1 MPSVEAHSTST
12 MAGDHAAEDQ
22 NLIQHVNKPSWI
34 SPFEVLLLWLL
45 NTVYQLLVK
54 NDRRKGGGGG
64 GGKKKKKRGGLLLS
78 SPEKVGLI

>member
-1 MPSVEAHSTST
+1 MPSLEAQSTIT

-45 NTVYQLLVK
+45 NTVYHLLVK
-54 NDRRKGGGGG
+54 NDRRRGGGGLKKEKEG
-64 GGKKKKKRGGLLLS
+64 GGELFKR
-78 SPEKVGLI
+78 EA

>member
-12 MAGDHAAEDQ
+12 MAGEHAAEDQ
-22 NLIQHVNKPSWI
+22 NLIQHVNKSSWI

-45 NTVYQLLVK
+45 DTVYQLLVK

-64 GGKKKKKRGGLLLS
+64 FKRKSGGAYYFLPLKR
-78 SPEKVGLI
+78 

>member
-1 MPSVEAHSTST
+1 MPSLEAQSTIT

-45 NTVYQLLVK
+45 NTLYHLLVK
-54 NDRRKGGGGG
+54 NDRRKGE
-64 GGKKKKKRGGLLLS
+64 GGLKK
-78 SPEKVGLI
+78 EKEGGIIYFLPLKR

>member
-45 NTVYQLLVK
+45 NTLYHLLVK
-54 NDRRKGGGGG
+54 NDRRKGE
-64 GGKKKKKRGGLLLS
+64 GGLKK
-78 SPEKVGLI
+78 EKEGGIIYFLPLKR